1 MKKIYT
7 FEIYFWWLQNGTMSK
22 NIIKWMSSKGRL
34 QSTLCTWWCCCC
46 WLRLV
51 MMVEIEDGGMPY
63 LQYWTI
69 YCAWWCC
76 WLWLVMMVKLVVNID
91 GEFGS
96 SKTEVEFEDGA
107 LPYMLARNIEQFFTL
122 WHFNLKMHNQDC
134 FPLCDWYGDD
144 DQKSFCWM
152 MMRIECPIGHDEWL

>member
-1 MKKIYT
+1 
-7 FEIYFWWLQNGTMSK
+7 
-22 NIIKWMSSKGRL
+22 
-34 QSTLCTWWCCCC
+34 
-46 WLRLV
+46 
-51 MMVEIEDGGMPY
+51 
-63 LQYWTI
+63 
-69 YCAWWCC
+69 
-76 WLWLVMMVKLVVNID
+76 MVKLVVNID

-144 DQKSFCWM
+144 GQKM
-152 MMRIECPIGHDEWL
+152 LMLDDDEERPIGHDEWL